1 MSVTPIQK
9 PLPGED
15 LLGIE
20 PELLQ
25 QTDPGWRRR
34 LSLFTG
40 RALSDTALRGEQEYR
55 SGRLALLGQ
64 AVTPGTVLGLEIS
77 MDPTAADPVLQ
88 VAPGYGLLAT
98 GEDLTLLQ
106 PLQTKLSALTVLN
119 LESGALPTTFDK
131 FRADPANKNHAGVFV
146 LQPISADVN
155 GAQVDSGTGPIE
167 VTGQLG
173 TSCDQDPELFAFEDW
188 QTADGARLVLVAW
201 PSLTAALQLPATS
214 PAATFRNRCAYT
226 VFNAELSLGPDDTF
240 PWQLAGVPLA
250 LVGFDDGWKPLF
262 LDRSSVVRSGGLR
275 RRRYVLPAMDVS
287 GTSPK
292 LVQPALAEAR
302 IAQLAEQISESKI
315 SPNLAA
321 GFVTL
326 PPVGILPAVALDLV
340 NRKNLWFPANWIIR
354 AAPIHSEELET
365 ALRTGMTD
373 GPLDVTQ
380 PEPIEVLVP
389 LSDDLYDP
397 NIFVTETVA
406 PEFQQEFAKATQQRT
421 IALQHR
427 KDIQLKS
434 NVLLNALGQTAIDP
448 DADLSA
454 AEKAARDGV
463 LLFQPSPNESFGT
476 ATKNNV
482 LVSTDNQHLHD
493 VAAAAPYTVPLP
505 NNQKLA
511 LISDDDFKDLT
522 ANGLQHFI
530 DRINAKISRA
540 DDLLDLAF
548 LTSQTDIYRF
558 RQNVLGA
565 TDATRLATSTIL
577 ANLATGE
584 TAAATAANLR
594 TYLNSVTTQPSTP
607 SAPSGA
613 APTPAPPTPTPTPPT
628 GVTATTPSVSRTGL
642 LAERSTFI
650 TTISPTPVLRVSTP
664 APPALTVRTGAAERA
679 TITSGVTA
687 FRPTFQDT
695 GGLGAKADISVGV
708 VRDLTP
714 FQRAAV
720 PDLTPTPTAPTT
732 TDIQAQSPIVG
743 AQLNLRTL
751 TIAERLKQSPA
762 QEGMFYSVA
771 NRIAFL
777 QLLLTL
783 EIPMDDLQFLVDAPP
798 PPPPAAGTPPAATS
812 SIPPIATE
820 THTIAE
826 LRDAAASPAIWAKI
840 QAPRIASD
848 ADEAHVFSVGVRVL
862 EQHSQLLRVLES
874 RIQLYRDFV
883 TLCASSISA
892 IRADLD
898 QARALLARLENDLT
912 EARQNLN
919 LIAALL
925 ADETKRV
932 DDVNNRRTSVLR
944 QYVPLIAYTR
954 ARTMRVEADA
964 PSRQLVPGN
973 VVSPVPACLQQSV
986 AIPPELREMVS
997 LLREAPLAWLPS
1009 VNVLLPKL
1017 ERPNLL
1023 HELAMSA
1030 QVRAS
1035 VQVQLPLRASSAAT
1049 QSGVYAPVISG
1060 IYSSHQQV
1068 FRGFQEQRAS
1078 SSLSQFGAQSWNSQ
1092 VEILSNFAAIADLL
1106 AAEGVHAEIASATSR
1121 LIQQISSVATCLYVR
1136 VGLTLPVDRLEW
1148 AEYLRGPGATV
1159 PLRNLYVL
1167 PKWNTQDYVDRQQMQ
1182 LLVDWLFQQID
1193 QLNPAA
1199 TAFMSDVVRV
1209 CILLASHAP
1218 TNEIIVGE
1226 VVQRFKPAIGYI
1238 IPLTLPSG
1246 RIAHGMN
1253 VQIFRAGELAA
1264 AAIVSDLDS
1273 SNVRATVTA
1282 VYKANDFIEAK
1293 DMVHFSAQAP
1303 QAAALRAFAK

>member
-64 AVTPGTVLGLEIS
+64 AVTPGIVLGLEIS
-77 MDPTAADPVLQ
+77 MDASAADPVLQ
-88 VAPGYGLLAT
+88 VTPGYGLLAT

-106 PLQTKLSALTVLN
+106 PLQTKLSTLVVLN

-131 FRADPANKNHAGVFV
+131 FRADAANKNHAGVFV

-226 VFNAELSLGPDDTF
+226 VFNAELSLGPDDAF

-275 RRRYVLPAMDVS
+275 RRRYVLPAMDAS

-321 GFVTL
+321 SFVTL
-326 PPVGILPAVALDLV
+326 PPVGILPAVALDVV

-354 AAPIHSEELET
+354 AAPIHGEELET

-373 GPLDVTQ
+373 APLDVTQ

-397 NIFVTETVA
+397 DIFVKETVA

-482 LVSTDNQHLHD
+482 LVSSDIQHLHD
-493 VAAAAPYTVPLP
+493 VAAAVPYTVPLP

-613 APTPAPPTPTPTPPT
+613 APTPAPTPAPPT
-628 GVTATTPSVSRTGL
+628 GVTATTSSVSRTGF
-642 LAERSTFI
+642 LAERSSFATV
-650 TTISPTPVLRVSTP
+650 ISTTPVLRVSTP
-664 APPALTVRTGAAERA
+664 APPALTVRTGAVETAA
-679 TITSGVTA
+679 ITSGVAA
-687 FRPTFQDT
+687 FRQ
-695 GGLGAKADISVGV
+695 
-708 VRDLTP
+708 P
-714 FQRAAV
+714 FQRAAF

-771 NRIAFL
+771 NRVAFL

-883 TLCASSISA
+883 TLCTSSISA

-944 QYVPLIAYTR
+944 QFVPLIVYTR
-954 ARTMRVEADA
+954 ARTLQVEADV

-973 VVSPVPACLQQSV
+973 VVSLVPACLQQSV

-1023 HELAMSA
+1023 HELAVSA

-1049 QSGVYAPVISG
+1049 QSGIYAPVISG

-1078 SSLSQFGAQSWNSQ
+1078 SSLSQFGAHSWNSQ

-1106 AAEGVHAEIASATSR
+1106 AAEGVHAEITNATSR
-1121 LIQQISSVATCLYVR
+1121 LIQQISSVATCLYVS

-1218 TNEIIVGE
+1218 ANEIIVGE
-1226 VVQRFKPAIGYI
+1226 VVQRFKPAIGTI

-1246 RIAHGMN
+1246 RIAHGMS

-1264 AAIVSDLDS
+1264 EAIVSDLDS

-1303 QAAALRAFAK
+1303 QAAVLRAFAK